1 MDNVKLTNIKQN
13 HFSNYFEY
21 KDIFSNNKFSKNNSV
36 DDIINKIY
44 LKKNIKKHFN
54 SKRTL
59 RNKYLRIPILNSKN
73 FSQENIYK
81 EKETERNNKK
91 EQNVIGN
98 LLKKFDKIKDK
109 NQIRNF
115 SFTNNLINSK
125 INQYEENFEFQKDKL
140 IDFSSINRKTKSFFP
155 EKSEGKKIITSY
167 KNNLRKKYND
177 TFFNK
182 NIINLKGN
190 FNDDQNIIKIKKIR
204 NRGFNKFL
212 NKFISENIINNL
224 KSFNKIGHLIK
235 LNGFTLNSN
244 IMKNFYKDNEIKD
257 EKEIICNKI
266 KTQKMIRIKRLKNL
280 ERLVHK
286 NDTPYNSEEKGIF
299 KIKIRKIGRNK
310 ISSLINSEMKENKNN
325 LGNITIL
332 SSNKTEFKSFKLYNK
347 EIAIKRKVNRFYKD
361 KNYKSFKEFYNDIKK
376 NNNYLTI
383 NNIEFFLNKI
393 IKVSF
398 PLSRE
403 EINEIFFNNLK
414 EKKLDYYNF
423 KNFFKPFNEPNKN
436 DNSSFNEEKQIS
448 NEELIKIENEIY
460 LKIVECKDIL
470 LNKLEEKKGIN
481 SHKNNYKYLLDY
493 QEFYNLIEE
502 NLIIEKNKY
511 FEPVIKR
518 IFKKYSNLV
527 TKKINILNF
536 LYKDK
541 SKTNEK
547 NFVRLENKNN
557 NSELVNEFSNNDE
570 KKKFQGINLKNNSK
584 IKLKN
589 KILGTEEI
597 SNNIGKKI
605 SRYRNLK
612 KEIINDFNNSA
623 RINYINNITKSKN
636 FIFDSENNKKNKN
649 SDIINLI

>member
-1 MDNVKLTNIKQN
+1 
-13 HFSNYFEY
+13 
-21 KDIFSNNKFSKNNSV
+21 
-36 DDIINKIY
+36 
-44 LKKNIKKHFN
+44 
-54 SKRTL
+54 
-59 RNKYLRIPILNSKN
+59 
-73 FSQENIYK
+73 
-81 EKETERNNKK
+81 
-91 EQNVIGN
+91 
-98 LLKKFDKIKDK
+98 
-109 NQIRNF
+109 
-115 SFTNNLINSK
+115 
-125 INQYEENFEFQKDKL
+125 
-140 IDFSSINRKTKSFFP
+140 
-155 EKSEGKKIITSY
+155 
-167 KNNLRKKYND
+167 
-177 TFFNK
+177 
-182 NIINLKGN
+182 
-190 FNDDQNIIKIKKIR
+190 
-204 NRGFNKFL
+204 
-212 NKFISENIINNL
+212 
-224 KSFNKIGHLIK
+224 
-235 LNGFTLNSN
+235 
-244 IMKNFYKDNEIKD
+244 
-257 EKEIICNKI
+257 
-266 KTQKMIRIKRLKNL
+266 
-280 ERLVHK
+280 
-286 NDTPYNSEEKGIF
+286 
-299 KIKIRKIGRNK
+299 
-310 ISSLINSEMKENKNN
+310 
-325 LGNITIL
+325 
-332 SSNKTEFKSFKLYNK
+332 
-347 EIAIKRKVNRFYKD
+347 
-361 KNYKSFKEFYNDIKK
+361 
-376 NNNYLTI
+376 
-383 NNIEFFLNKI
+383 LNKI

-423 KNFFKPFNEPNKN
+423 KNFFKLFNESNKN

-493 QEFYNLIEE
+493 KEFYNLIEE

-636 FIFDSENNKKNKN
+636 FLFDSENNKKNKN